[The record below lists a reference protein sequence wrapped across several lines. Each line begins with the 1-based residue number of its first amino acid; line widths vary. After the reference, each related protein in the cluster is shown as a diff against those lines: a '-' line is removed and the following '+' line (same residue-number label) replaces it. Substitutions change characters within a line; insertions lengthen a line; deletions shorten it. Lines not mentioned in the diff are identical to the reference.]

1 MECSTQELLQ
11 HVCCRSSEELA
22 WTFQC
27 SGQGAQATV
36 PSRSNLKQ
44 AAGRRHNAWGAS
56 ERPSD
61 KPVDRSEARRRSSG
75 QSSSQSASKSSIEA
89 KPNQDMWAVK
99 STDGTMLETEGM
111 WWEWQWWGPSGWSF
125 FSSWVTEQI
134 EKAFALGRAS
144 CSLLYDGRQ
153 VEFNL
158 ASGREVNGEGRIR
171 RIRMPCDESFHGAS
185 VCSTF
190 LASTLSEPHGP
201 SLWTNGMAG
210 ESKLL
215 SVQEDPGLLSPS
227 RTQSIVVEPS
237 ISAGFSSDWF
247 ADAPSRNHKPGRHG
261 SRVKH
266 RGLSQEFAVPAA
278 VSVKDIISQPV
289 VASRTEPDHHVWRC
303 EAYEALNRPRKEP
316 ASCRSNARPCSQ
328 VDAAVAR
335 LRASSTVAGLGKEEL
350 CSLRALLC
358 RCSSWKLEA
367 VAALFSEPGML
378 QESFYSRK

>member
-1 MECSTQELLQ
+1 
-11 HVCCRSSEELA
+11 
-22 WTFQC
+22 
-27 SGQGAQATV
+27 
-36 PSRSNLKQ
+36 
-44 AAGRRHNAWGAS
+44 RRHNAWGAS

-61 KPVDRSEARRRSSG
+61 KPADRSEARRRSSG
-75 QSSSQSASKSSIEA
+75 QSSSQSASKSSVEA

-190 LASTLSEPHGP
+190 LASTLSEHHGP
-201 SLWTNGMAG
+201 SLWTNGVAG

-303 EAYEALNRPRKEP
+303 EAYEALNR
-316 ASCRSNARPCSQ
+316 
-328 VDAAVAR
+328 
-335 LRASSTVAGLGKEEL
+335 AGQ
-350 CSLRALLC
+350 
-358 RCSSWKLEA
+358 
-367 VAALFSEPGML
+367 L
-378 QESFYSRK
+378 QEQCTAVLTS